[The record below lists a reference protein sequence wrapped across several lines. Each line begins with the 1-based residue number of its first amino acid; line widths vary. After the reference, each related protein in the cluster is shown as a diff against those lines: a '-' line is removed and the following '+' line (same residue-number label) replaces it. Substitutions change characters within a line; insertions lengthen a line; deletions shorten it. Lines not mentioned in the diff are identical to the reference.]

1 MNEDQLLARL
11 RAADPA
17 LVGGTPPPDVD
28 RLLEAA
34 MTTTQVPAQKS
45 GTRRPRRPLLLAA
58 AAAVA
63 LTTAGALAWQGTR
76 SPAASPSAAPLVLRV
91 QAPDGAARCAAPSV
105 DMLRTNTTAFEGA
118 VTSVTGQQVTFR
130 VEHWYRG
137 GGDGRTVTVEHAE
150 NLEAVSFSTGDS
162 YLVVAQH
169 GRIDAC
175 GGTVWAEPQ
184 MRDLYRQAFRD
195 Q

>member
-1 MNEDQLLARL
+1 MNEDELLARL

-17 LVGGTPPPDVD
+17 LVGVTPAPDVD
-28 RLLEAA
+28 RLLEAV
-34 MTTTQVPAQKS
+34 MTTTRVPAPTS
-45 GTRRPRRPLLLAA
+45 GTRRPRRPLLLAT

-63 LTTAGALAWQGTR
+63 LTTAGAFAWQATR
-76 SPAASPSAAPLVLRV
+76 SPASSPSAAPLVLRV
-91 QAPDGAARCAAPSV
+91 QAADGTAKCAAPSV
-105 DMLRTNTTAFEGA
+105 AMLRANTTAFEGA
-118 VTSVTGQQVTFR
+118 VTSVTGQLVTFR

-137 GGDGRTVTVEHAE
+137 EDGRTVTVNHIE
-150 NLEAVSFSTGDS
+150 NLEGVSFRTGES
-162 YLVVAQH
+162 YLVVARH

-175 GGTVWAEPQ
+175 GGTVWAEPT